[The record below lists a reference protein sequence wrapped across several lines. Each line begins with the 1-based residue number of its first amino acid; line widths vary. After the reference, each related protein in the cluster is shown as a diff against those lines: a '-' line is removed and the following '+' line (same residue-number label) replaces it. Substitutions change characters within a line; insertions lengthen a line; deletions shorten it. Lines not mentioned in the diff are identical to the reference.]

1 MSGDLK
7 QKKMTAHELVTKQ
20 DLLEV
25 KKELI
30 EEIKKMILPR
40 NNETLFYKS
49 KDVKQMLHCSDS
61 TLQYYRE
68 SGKLQAKKIGGTYL
82 YPRYTIENLF
92 GDG

>member
-1 MSGDLK
+1 
-7 QKKMTAHELVTKQ
+7 MTGNDLVTKQ

-40 NNETLFYKS
+40 NNETQFYKS

-61 TLQYYRE
+61 TLQYYRQT
-68 SGKLQAKKIGGTYL
+68 GIIQAKKVGGIYF
-82 YPRYTIENLF
+82 YSKSSIENLF
-92 GDG
+92 NTG